1 MTPTLTPACEE
12 ARLAIQAAP
21 TAKVA
26 AQPTEQAMPEASTRP
41 RKASFALATGVALA
55 LAAGAAACTPTVRI
69 EASDKPITINLNV
82 KIDQEIRYR
91 LDKDLEDTIA
101 ANPDL
106 F

>member
-1 MTPTLTPACEE
+1 MPGRTPQSAPAAQLVATGLALAVVAGGAAGCTPTL
-12 ARLAIQAAP
+12 
-21 TAKVA
+21 
-26 AQPTEQAMPEASTRP
+26 
-41 RKASFALATGVALA
+41 
-55 LAAGAAACTPTVRI
+55 RI

-91 LDKDLEDTIA
+91 LDKDLEDAIA